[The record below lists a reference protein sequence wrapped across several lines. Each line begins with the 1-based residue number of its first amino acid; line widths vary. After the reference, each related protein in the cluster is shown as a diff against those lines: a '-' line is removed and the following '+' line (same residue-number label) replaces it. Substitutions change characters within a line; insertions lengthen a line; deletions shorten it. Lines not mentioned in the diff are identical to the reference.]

1 MKPKT
6 PVSGQRAKSTVVSCK
21 PSTRPLLVLVDGWL
35 IPFRLFHTI
44 PGLVDL
50 RGWPVGEVEGAF
62 NLLQQLLAIYDTA
75 YIAVVFDAPGKNF
88 RHDLYA
94 DYKANRRPQPDAS
107 TLHNEPLH
115 NIVRA
120 LGIPL
125 LQVEGV
131 EADDVIGTLTT
142 QATDA
147 GMDTIIYTDD
157 KDLAQLVSRSVRL
170 ADTKTGHWI
179 DRAAVFAKFGVAP
192 ERIADLLA
200 LAGDPKD
207 NIPGVPGVGRKTAA
221 KWLMQYGS
229 LDALVEHAGEIP
241 GEVGR
246 NLRDEIGQLTLARL
260 LVTLMCDVPLPL
272 KLKELVRVPTPAW
285 ISTTTICFDREKFMG
300 ESRYLA
306 MLGREGDF
314 YVALCPEL
322 DIASQ
327 GKSVKEATANLK
339 EAVELFLK
347 PPLPPSHR
355 LVRARGRR
363 RRATPS

>member
-1 MKPKT
+1 M
-6 PVSGQRAKSTVVSCK
+6 
-21 PSTRPLLVLVDGWL
+21 
-35 IPFRLFHTI
+35 
-44 PGLVDL
+44 
-50 RGWPVGEVEGAF
+50 
-62 NLLQQLLAIYDTA
+62 
-75 YIAVVFDAPGKNF
+75 VFDAPGKNF

-179 DRAAVFAKFGVAP
+179 NRAADVRKFGVAP
-192 ERIADLLA
+192 ERIADLPA
-200 LAGDPKD
+200 LAGDPKTTSQACPASAA
-207 NIPGVPGVGRKTAA
+207 NRSQVAHAVWLARRVGGTRRRDTRRGWEK
-221 KWLMQYGS
+221 S
-229 LDALVEHAGEIP
+229 AG
-241 GEVGR
+241 
-246 NLRDEIGQLTLARL
+246 RDRPVNAARL

-300 ESRYLA
+300 ESSISR
-306 MLGREGDF
+306 
-314 YVALCPEL
+314 C
-322 DIASQ
+322 
-327 GKSVKEATANLK
+327 
-339 EAVELFLK
+339 
-347 PPLPPSHR
+347 
-355 LVRARGRR
+355 
-363 RRATPS
+363 